1 MEAYFKAIGAVLIA
15 VILILALR
23 REGREIGQLLSVL
36 ACVLVAMVA
45 LSYFRPI
52 VNFVQTL
59 KRVGNLNGE
68 TVGILLKV
76 VGISVTAEVA
86 ALICDDSGNTALG
99 KTLQLL
105 ATAVILCLSVPLL
118 NQLLTLI
125 EGILGSL

>member
-1 MEAYFKAIGAVLIA
+1 MDTYFKAVGATLVA
-15 VILILALR
+15 VIFILVLR

-52 VNFVQTL
+52 ADFIQTL
-59 KRVGNLNGE
+59 KRIGNLNGE
-68 TVGILLKV
+68 MVSILLKV

-86 ALICDDSGNTALG
+86 ALLCDDSGNSALG

-118 NQLLTLI
+118 NQLLGLI
-125 EGILGSL
+125 EGILENL

>member
-1 MEAYFKAIGAVLIA
+1 MEAYFKAVGATLVAVVLIL
-15 VILILALR
+15 VLR
-23 REGREIGQLLSVL
+23 REGKEISQLLSVL

-45 LSYFRPI
+45 LTFFRPI
-52 VNFVQTL
+52 SDFLQTL

-68 TVGILLKV
+68 MVSILLKV

-86 ALICDDSGNTALG
+86 ALICDDSGNSALG

-105 ATAVILCLSVPLL
+105 ATVVILCLSVPLL

>member
-68 TVGILLKV
+68 MVGILLKV

>member
-1 MEAYFKAIGAVLIA
+1 MEAYFKAVGASLVAVVLIL
-15 VILILALR
+15 VLR
-23 REGREIGQLLSVL
+23 REGKEISQLLSVL

-45 LSYFRPI
+45 LTFFRPI
-52 VNFVQTL
+52 SDFLQTL

-68 TVGILLKV
+68 MVSILLKV
-76 VGISVTAEVA
+76 VGISITAEVA
-86 ALICDDSGNTALG
+86 ALICDDSGNSALG

-125 EGILGSL
+125 EAILGSL

>member
-1 MEAYFKAIGAVLIA
+1 MEGYFKAVGASLVA
-15 VILILALR
+15 VILILVLR
-23 REGREIGQLLSVL
+23 RDGREIGQLLSVL
-36 ACVLVAMVA
+36 ACVLVAIVA

-52 VNFVQTL
+52 ADFIQTL

-68 TVGILLKV
+68 MVGILLKV

-86 ALICDDSGNTALG
+86 TLICDDSGNSALG

-118 NQLLTLI
+118 NQLLGLI
-125 EGILGSL
+125 EGISGNL